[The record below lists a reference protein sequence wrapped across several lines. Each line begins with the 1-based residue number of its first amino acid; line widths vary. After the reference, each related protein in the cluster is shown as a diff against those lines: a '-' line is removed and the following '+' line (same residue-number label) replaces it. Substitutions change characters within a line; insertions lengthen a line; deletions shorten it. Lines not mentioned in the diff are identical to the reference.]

1 MTLSFLTGFVMIR
14 GNEVKHNS
22 YGIGL
27 HGGLRMKKHM
37 TLTILTASCILLCLG
52 AFWDL
57 KISTLFYDPHNI
69 MGLFLQE
76 GWPLLLKGLLTCC
89 FALLMDQKH
98 PLFSILW
105 IVCAILFSHQ
115 IMTLTDTFWLS
126 IGSMIVVLALTFLLC
141 HVITPEQKN
150 RVCPYIIKYLQLF
163 FSVLIITTLIKV
175 VWGRIRFRDLQQA
188 SQFCVWYLPCHEGGF
203 SFPSGHTS
211 SFACSLL
218 FLLSLPH
225 TKKYGISSRIIV
237 WGCILLM
244 MISRIIM
251 GAHFLSDTVVGM
263 LIAFI
268 IWTFYDARWKKH
280 IN

>member
-1 MTLSFLTGFVMIR
+1 MI
-14 GNEVKHNS
+14 
-22 YGIGL
+22 
-27 HGGLRMKKHM
+27 
-37 TLTILTASCILLCLG
+37 A
-52 AFWDL
+52 
-57 KISTLFYDPHNI
+57 
-69 MGLFLQE
+69 
-76 GWPLLLKGLLTCC
+76 
-89 FALLMDQKH
+89 
-98 PLFSILW
+98 
-105 IVCAILFSHQ
+105 
-115 IMTLTDTFWLS
+115 
-126 IGSMIVVLALTFLLC
+126 VLALTFLLC

-175 VWGRIRFRDLQQA
+175 AWGRIRFRDLQQA

>member
-1 MTLSFLTGFVMIR
+1 MPLSFLTCFVMIR

-22 YGIGL
+22 YCIGL

-37 TLTILTASCILLCLG
+37 TLTMLTASCILLCLG

-76 GWPLLLKGLLTCC
+76 GWPLLLKGLLACC

-98 PLFSILW
+98 PLFSIPW

-126 IGSMIVVLALTFLLC
+126 IGSMIAVLALTFLLC

-175 VWGRIRFRDLQQA
+175 VWGRIRFRDLQ
-188 SQFCVWYLPCHEGGF
+188 
-203 SFPSGHTS
+203 
-211 SFACSLL
+211 
-218 FLLSLPH
+218 
-225 TKKYGISSRIIV
+225 
-237 WGCILLM
+237 
-244 MISRIIM
+244 
-251 GAHFLSDTVVGM
+251 
-263 LIAFI
+263 
-268 IWTFYDARWKKH
+268 
-280 IN
+280 